1 MKKKLLTSAAIASFL
16 TAAGIVIPQTDI
28 FAADTPNT
36 PHPSTVPNEHPSTHP
51 SELEKKEK
59 IVTASNPLDLNK
71 VYEGGLGH
79 HNANKK
85 KVDSFAEYV
94 LKDISLDKN
103 KNLNIQTSSDDL
115 SVNSVEYI
123 NEANGSKYELNV
135 KKGTVKNSYLAD
147 TSKLTGGNYLLNNIN
162 LSNSFENK
170 DLNAEIIYT
179 DEENQRG
186 WSGDT
191 SDINL
196 SRKDLYK
203 YDNKTK
209 IKNLSE
215 TKLPEL
221 GDKDYL
227 VYSDK
232 SQVGGNDVLKVTVKY
247 KPGLERFA
255 DKMLL
260 EYYSPNKPGSE
271 AESITG
277 KAMLVYHHKALPGK
291 ITLSKNKDGDIS
303 KDSSG
308 SFDVDATID
317 SEGND
322 VLYFK
327 NFQGMDSGHYYL
339 RQLHDLDL
347 TKGDLSNFEFDLN
360 PSGKSVYRA
369 DKVEQPKAEQP
380 KVEQPKV
387 EQPKVEQP
395 KVEGDGEKPKS
406 ATTPPLVGKYIESL
420 SSEVT
425 PDGKVVV
432 KFMSKEG
439 LSYNDFTHASVS
451 LFNDKTG
458 NATTHITLYTK
469 DGKYFIGDYAVK
481 NLENGVWKPYEISF
495 TDSNGMPKIIER
507 KDLIPYDKQ
516 SQVFIGVRTEEPIGS
531 PQLQGKKV
539 GVFANYK
546 KVKKGTVI
554 KYTIKA
560 TDKELKDDSIL
571 LVRNG
576 DVYFD
581 HNASRFTHEYD
592 SNGNRVIY
600 VRTENLEPGI
610 YNVISIDGKDKTKL
624 EDIYTEDGWFEVGNE
639 DVRREGPAVWDTVPT
654 TKPSE
659 TPKSGESPKPG
670 KEETLKPGET
680 SKTGKEETLKP
691 GETSKPGK
699 EETLKP
705 SEMSKPGK
713 KETPKP
719 DGTPKPSETS
729 KPGKEETL
737 KPSEIPKGDKKETTK
752 SEKDNSWNP
761 FAKRQKAKESS
772 TEVKSEAGEV
782 AAKPVS
788 NRKEGKALPNTG
800 LQTTSYGFLAAIV
813 GLFGAVA
820 LRRKN
825 R

>member
-36 PHPSTVPNEHPSTHP
+36 PHPSTLPGAQPSTHP
-51 SELEKKEK
+51 SEIEKKEK
-59 IVTASNPLDLNK
+59 IVTTSNPLNLNK
-71 VYEGGLGH
+71 VYEGGWGH
-79 HNANKK
+79 HNINKK
-85 KVDSFAEYV
+85 KVDSFADYT

-103 KNLNIQTSSDDL
+103 KNLNIQTSSSDL

-147 TSKLTGGNYLLNNIN
+147 TSKLIGGNYLLNNIH

-170 DLNAEIIYT
+170 ELNTEIIYT

-186 WSGDT
+186 WSGDAPE
-191 SDINL
+191 INL

-271 AESITG
+271 AESIAG

-291 ITLSKNKDGDIS
+291 ITLSQIKDGEMIGE
-303 KDSSG
+303 SG
-308 SFDVDATID
+308 SFDVDMTLD

-322 VLYFK
+322 VFYIKNFK
-327 NFQGMDSGHYYL
+327 NTDPGHYYL

-360 PSGKSVYRA
+360 PAGESIYRT
-369 DKVEQPKAEQP
+369 DKAEQP
-380 KVEQPKV
+380 KVEEPKANKPKV
-387 EQPKVEQP
+387 EEPKIVKPVEPTFPKVELP
-395 KVEGDGEKPKS
+395 EKPKTKVIS
-406 ATTPPLVGKYIESL
+406 QSVGDREITVRFDSTKIPAIDFYAE
-420 SSEVT
+420 EV
-425 PDGKVVV
+425 K
-432 KFMSKEG
+432 
-439 LSYNDFTHASVS
+439 
-451 LFNDKTG
+451 DKDELAELT
-458 NATTHITLYTK
+458 
-469 DGKYFIGDYAVK
+469 
-481 NLENGVWKPYEISF
+481 
-495 TDSNGMPKIIER
+495 
-507 KDLIPYDKQ
+507 
-516 SQVFIGVRTEEPIGS
+516 
-531 PQLQGKKV
+531 
-539 GVFANYK
+539 
-546 KVKKGTVI
+546 
-554 KYTIKA
+554 
-560 TDKELKDDSIL
+560 KELKAINPKYKLVNVYDLKLIDSL
-571 LVRNG
+571 GNTVDSVGSKRTVTLTNTKGKSV
-576 DVYFD
+576 VYYVYRD
-581 HNASRFTHEYD
+581 QNNKLQLEKLPTYD
-592 SNGNRVIY
+592 SGNGNIVTFEAEHFSKY
-600 VRTENLEPGI
+600 ALVEEQT
-610 YNVISIDGKDKTKL
+610 DGKQP
-624 EDIYTEDGWFEVGNE
+624 
-639 DVRREGPAVWDTVPT
+639 EGPRAPQPA
-654 TKPSE
+654 KPE
-659 TPKSGESPKPG
+659 
-670 KEETLKPGET
+670 
-680 SKTGKEETLKP
+680 
-691 GETSKPGK
+691 
-699 EETLKP
+699 
-705 SEMSKPGK
+705 
-713 KETPKP
+713 
-719 DGTPKPSETS
+719 
-729 KPGKEETL
+729 
-737 KPSEIPKGDKKETTK
+737 GDKNTG
-752 SEKDNSWNP
+752 SNWNP
-761 FAKRQKAKESS
+761 FAQGQKAKEGS
-772 TEVKSEAGEV
+772 TEVKSEGGEAV
-782 AAKPVS
+782 VKPAS

>member
-36 PHPSTVPNEHPSTHP
+36 PHPSTLPSSPHPSTHP
-51 SELEKKEK
+51 SEREK
-59 IVTASNPLDLNK
+59 IVTTSNPLAFNK
-71 VYEGGLGH
+71 VYEGGWGH
-79 HNANKK
+79 ENINKK
-85 KVDSFAEYV
+85 KVDSFVDYT
-94 LKDISLDKN
+94 LKDISLDNN

-115 SVNSVEYI
+115 SVGSVEYI

-147 TSKLTGGNYLLNNIN
+147 TSKLTGGNYLLNNIF
-162 LSNSFENK
+162 LSNSFKNNDFTSEN
-170 DLNAEIIYT
+170 IYT
-179 DEENQRG
+179 DSKEENG
-186 WSGDT
+186 AAGDGPGI
-191 SDINL
+191 SL

-247 KPGLERFA
+247 KKGLERFA
-255 DKMLL
+255 DKMLK

-271 AESITG
+271 AERIAG
-277 KAMLVYHHKALPGK
+277 KAVLVYHYKELPGK
-291 ITLSKNKDGDIS
+291 ISMSTKKYGDLEE
-303 KDSSG
+303 KGG
-308 SFDVDATID
+308 SFDVDSTID

-327 NFQGMDSGHYYL
+327 NFKNADPGHYYL
-339 RQLHDLDL
+339 RQLYDLDL

-360 PSGKSVYRA
+360 PAGKSVYRA
-369 DKVEQPKAEQP
+369 DKVEE
-380 KVEQPKV
+380 
-387 EQPKVEQP
+387 PKVEQP

-406 ATTPPLVGKYIESL
+406 TTTPSLVGKYIESL

-439 LSYNDFTHASVS
+439 LAYNDFTHASVS

-600 VRTENLEPGI
+600 VRTENLEPGV

-654 TKPSE
+654 TKPNE
-659 TPKSGESPKPG
+659 TPKPG
-670 KEETLKPGET
+670 KEETLKPGEA
-680 SKTGKEETLKP
+680 P
-691 GETSKPGK
+691 KPGK
-699 EETLKP
+699 EETLKL
-705 SEMSKPGK
+705 
-713 KETPKP
+713 
-719 DGTPKPSETS
+719 
-729 KPGKEETL
+729 GKEETP
-737 KPSEIPKGDKKETTK
+737 KSSSIPEQTKAEGDINKGNSSSSFTPEQKEKANSPVAKVEDKVVATK
-752 SEKDNSWNP
+752 VENNK
-761 FAKRQKAKESS
+761 KVE
-772 TEVKSEAGEV
+772 
-782 AAKPVS
+782 
-788 NRKEGKALPNTG
+788 KALPNTG
-800 LQTTSYGFLAAIV
+800 LQTTSYGFLATIV
-813 GLFGAVA
+813 GLFGVVA

>member
-16 TAAGIVIPQTDI
+16 TAAGVVIPQADI

-36 PHPSTVPNEHPSTHP
+36 PHPSTLPGDKPSNAPHPSTHP
-51 SELEKKEK
+51 SEREK
-59 IVTASNPLDLNK
+59 IVTTSNPLAFNK
-71 VYEGGLGH
+71 VYEGGWGH
-79 HNANKK
+79 ENINKK
-85 KVDSFAEYV
+85 KVDSFVDYT
-94 LKDISLDKN
+94 LKDISLDNN

-115 SVNSVEYI
+115 SVGSVEYI

-147 TSKLTGGNYLLNNIN
+147 TSKLTGGNYLLNNIF
-162 LSNSFENK
+162 LSNSFKNNDFTSEN
-170 DLNAEIIYT
+170 IYT
-179 DEENQRG
+179 DSKEENG
-186 WSGDT
+186 AAGDGPGI
-191 SDINL
+191 SL

-247 KPGLERFA
+247 KKGLERFA
-255 DKMLL
+255 DKMLK

-271 AESITG
+271 AERIAG
-277 KAMLVYHHKALPGK
+277 KAVLVYHYKELPGK
-291 ITLSKNKDGDIS
+291 ISMSTKKYGDLEE
-303 KDSSG
+303 KGG
-308 SFDVDATID
+308 SFDVDSTID

-327 NFQGMDSGHYYL
+327 NFKNADPGHYYL
-339 RQLHDLDL
+339 RQLYDLDL

-360 PSGKSVYRA
+360 PAGKSVYRA
-369 DKVEQPKAEQP
+369 DKVEEPKVEQPKA
-380 KVEQPKV
+380 EQPKV

-406 ATTPPLVGKYIESL
+406 TTTPSLVGKYIESL

-439 LSYNDFTHASVS
+439 LAYNDFTHASVS

-600 VRTENLEPGI
+600 VRTENLEPGV

-654 TKPSE
+654 TKPNE
-659 TPKSGESPKPG
+659 TPKPG
-670 KEETLKPGET
+670 KEETLKPGEA
-680 SKTGKEETLKP
+680 P
-691 GETSKPGK
+691 KPGK
-699 EETLKP
+699 EETLKLGEAP
-705 SEMSKPGK
+705 
-713 KETPKP
+713 
-719 DGTPKPSETS
+719 

-737 KPSEIPKGDKKETTK
+737 KLGKEETPKSSSIPEQTKAEGDINKGNSSSSFTPEQKEKANSPVAKVEDKVVATK
-752 SEKDNSWNP
+752 AENNK
-761 FAKRQKAKESS
+761 KVE
-772 TEVKSEAGEV
+772 
-782 AAKPVS
+782 
-788 NRKEGKALPNTG
+788 KALPNTG
-800 LQTTSYGFLAAIV
+800 LQTTSYGFLATIV
-813 GLFGAVA
+813 GLFGVVA

>member
-16 TAAGIVIPQTDI
+16 TAAGIVIPQADI
-28 FAADTPNT
+28 FAADTPSTLENT

-147 TSKLTGGNYLLNNIN
+147 TSKLTGGNYLLNNIHF
-162 LSNSFENK
+162 LNSFENK
-170 DLNAEIIYT
+170 EFSAEDIYT

-186 WSGDT
+186 WAGDT
-191 SDINL
+191 PEIHL

-232 SQVGGNDVLKVTVKY
+232 TQVGGNDVLKMTVKY
-247 KPGLERFA
+247 KAGLERFA
-255 DKMLL
+255 DKRLK
-260 EYYSPNKPGSE
+260 EYYSPNKPGTE
-271 AESITG
+271 AERITG
-277 KAMLVYHHKALPGK
+277 KAVLVYHYKELSGM
-291 ITLSKNKDGDIS
+291 ITISQKKDGEMIGG
-303 KDSSG
+303 SG
-308 SFDVDATID
+308 SFDVDMTLD

-322 VLYFK
+322 VFYIKNFK
-327 NFQGMDSGHYYL
+327 NTDPGHYYL

-360 PSGKSVYRA
+360 PAGKSVYRT
-369 DKVEQPKAEQP
+369 DKVEQP

-395 KVEGDGEKPKS
+395 KAEQPKAEKPK
-406 ATTPPLVGKYIESL
+406 V
-420 SSEVT
+420 
-425 PDGKVVV
+425 
-432 KFMSKEG
+432 
-439 LSYNDFTHASVS
+439 
-451 LFNDKTG
+451 
-458 NATTHITLYTK
+458 
-469 DGKYFIGDYAVK
+469 
-481 NLENGVWKPYEISF
+481 
-495 TDSNGMPKIIER
+495 
-507 KDLIPYDKQ
+507 
-516 SQVFIGVRTEEPIGS
+516 EEP
-531 PQLQGKKV
+531 KV
-539 GVFANYK
+539 IKPVEPTFPKVELPEAPK
-546 KVKKGTVI
+546 TKVKEHIVGDRKITVRFDSTKI
-554 KYTIKA
+554 PA
-560 TDKELKDDSIL
+560 TNFYAEEVKDKDELAELTKELKAINPKYKLVNVYDLKLIDSL
-571 LVRNG
+571 GNTVDSVGSKRTVTLTNTKGKSV
-576 DVYFD
+576 VYYVYRD
-581 HNASRFTHEYD
+581 QNNKLQLEKLPTYD
-592 SNGNRVIY
+592 GGNGNIVTFEAEHFSKY
-600 VRTENLEPGI
+600 ALVEEQT
-610 YNVISIDGKDKTKL
+610 DGKQP
-624 EDIYTEDGWFEVGNE
+624 EDP
-639 DVRREGPAVWDTVPT
+639 RAPQPA
-654 TKPSE
+654 KPE
-659 TPKSGESPKPG
+659 
-670 KEETLKPGET
+670 
-680 SKTGKEETLKP
+680 
-691 GETSKPGK
+691 
-699 EETLKP
+699 
-705 SEMSKPGK
+705 
-713 KETPKP
+713 
-719 DGTPKPSETS
+719 
-729 KPGKEETL
+729 
-737 KPSEIPKGDKKETTK
+737 GDKNTG
-752 SEKDNSWNP
+752 SNWNP
-761 FAKRQKAKESS
+761 FAQGKKAKEGS

-782 AAKPVS
+782 TAKPVS

>member
-1 MKKKLLTSAAIASFL
+1 MKKKLLKTAAIASFL

-36 PHPSTVPNEHPSTHP
+36 PHPSTLPGAQPSNAPSP
-51 SELEKKEK
+51 SELTDTEKKTGF
-59 IVTASNPLDLNK
+59 VTASNPLNLNK
-71 VYEGGLGH
+71 AYEGGWGH
-79 HNANKK
+79 QNINKK
-85 KVDSFAEYV
+85 KVDSFTNYA

-103 KNLNIQTSSDDL
+103 KNLNIQTISTDL
-115 SVNSVEYI
+115 SVHSVEYI

-135 KKGTVKNSYLAD
+135 KKGTEKNSYLAD

-247 KPGLERFA
+247 KPGLERLA

-271 AESITG
+271 AERITG
-277 KAMLVYHHKALPGK
+277 KAMLVYHQKALPGR
-291 ITLSKNKDGDIS
+291 ITVANTKDGEIT
-303 KDSSG
+303 KELG
-308 SFDVDATID
+308 SFDVESTID

-327 NFQGMDSGHYYL
+327 NFKDMAPGHYYL

-360 PSGKSVYRA
+360 PSGKSVYRT
-369 DKVEQPKAEQP
+369 D

-387 EQPKVEQP
+387 EQPKAEKP
-395 KVEGDGEKPKS
+395 KVEEPKIIKPVEPTFPKVELPEKPK
-406 ATTPPLVGKYIESL
+406 
-420 SSEVT
+420 
-425 PDGKVVV
+425 
-432 KFMSKEG
+432 
-439 LSYNDFTHASVS
+439 
-451 LFNDKTG
+451 
-458 NATTHITLYTK
+458 TK
-469 DGKYFIGDYAVK
+469 I
-481 NLENGVWKPYEISF
+481 LE
-495 TDSNGMPKIIER
+495 
-507 KDLIPYDKQ
+507 Q
-516 SQVFIGVRTEEPIGS
+516 
-531 PQLQGKKV
+531 KV
-539 GVFANYK
+539 GDR
-546 KVKKGTVI
+546 KVSVHFDGTKI
-554 KYTIKA
+554 PA
-560 TDKELKDDSIL
+560 TNFYAEEVKDKDELAELTKELKAVNPKYKLVNVYDLKLIDSL
-571 LVRNG
+571 GNTVDSVGSKRTVTLTNTKGKSV
-576 DVYFD
+576 VYYVYRD
-581 HNASRFTHEYD
+581 QNNKLQLEKLPTYD
-592 SNGNRVIY
+592 GGNGNIVTFEAEHFSKY
-600 VRTENLEPGI
+600 ALVEEQT
-610 YNVISIDGKDKTKL
+610 DGKQP
-624 EDIYTEDGWFEVGNE
+624 
-639 DVRREGPAVWDTVPT
+639 EGPRVPQPA
-654 TKPSE
+654 K
-659 TPKSGESPKPG
+659 
-670 KEETLKPGET
+670 
-680 SKTGKEETLKP
+680 
-691 GETSKPGK
+691 
-699 EETLKP
+699 
-705 SEMSKPGK
+705 
-713 KETPKP
+713 
-719 DGTPKPSETS
+719 
-729 KPGKEETL
+729 
-737 KPSEIPKGDKKETTK
+737 PKGDKNTG
-752 SEKDNSWNP
+752 SNWNP
-761 FAKRQKAKESS
+761 FAQGQKAKEGS

-782 AAKPVS
+782 ATKPVS

>member
-36 PHPSTVPNEHPSTHP
+36 PHPSTLPGAQPSNAPSP
-51 SELEKKEK
+51 SELTDTEKKTGF
-59 IVTASNPLDLNK
+59 VTASNPLNLNK
-71 VYEGGLGH
+71 AYEGGWGH
-79 HNANKK
+79 QTINKK
-85 KVDSFAEYV
+85 KVDSFTNYA

-103 KNLNIQTSSDDL
+103 KNLNIQTISTDL
-115 SVNSVEYI
+115 SVHSVEYI

-135 KKGTVKNSYLAD
+135 KKGTEKNSYLAD

-247 KPGLERFA
+247 KPGLERLA

-271 AESITG
+271 AERITG
-277 KAMLVYHHKALPGK
+277 KAMLVYHQKALPGR
-291 ITLSKNKDGDIS
+291 ITVANTKDGEIT
-303 KDSSG
+303 KELG
-308 SFDVDATID
+308 SFDVESTID

-327 NFQGMDSGHYYL
+327 NFKDMAPGHYYL
-339 RQLHDLDL
+339 RELHDLDL

-360 PSGKSVYRA
+360 PSGKSVYRT
-369 DKVEQPKAEQP
+369 DKVEQPKVEQPKAEQP
-380 KVEQPKV
+380 KAEKSKVEEPKIIKPVEPTFPKV
-387 EQPKVEQP
+387 ELP
-395 KVEGDGEKPKS
+395 EKPK
-406 ATTPPLVGKYIESL
+406 
-420 SSEVT
+420 
-425 PDGKVVV
+425 
-432 KFMSKEG
+432 
-439 LSYNDFTHASVS
+439 
-451 LFNDKTG
+451 
-458 NATTHITLYTK
+458 TK
-469 DGKYFIGDYAVK
+469 I
-481 NLENGVWKPYEISF
+481 LE
-495 TDSNGMPKIIER
+495 
-507 KDLIPYDKQ
+507 Q
-516 SQVFIGVRTEEPIGS
+516 
-531 PQLQGKKV
+531 KV
-539 GVFANYK
+539 GDR
-546 KVKKGTVI
+546 KVSVHFDGTKI
-554 KYTIKA
+554 PA
-560 TDKELKDDSIL
+560 TNFYAEEVKDKDELAELTKELKAVNPKYKLVNVYDLKLIDSL
-571 LVRNG
+571 GNTVDSVGSKRTVTLTNTKGKSV
-576 DVYFD
+576 VYYVYRD
-581 HNASRFTHEYD
+581 QNNKLQLEKLPTYD
-592 SNGNRVIY
+592 GGNGNIVTFEAEHFSKY
-600 VRTENLEPGI
+600 ALVEEQT
-610 YNVISIDGKDKTKL
+610 DGKQP
-624 EDIYTEDGWFEVGNE
+624 
-639 DVRREGPAVWDTVPT
+639 EGPRAPQLA
-654 TKPSE
+654 KPE
-659 TPKSGESPKPG
+659 
-670 KEETLKPGET
+670 
-680 SKTGKEETLKP
+680 
-691 GETSKPGK
+691 
-699 EETLKP
+699 
-705 SEMSKPGK
+705 
-713 KETPKP
+713 
-719 DGTPKPSETS
+719 
-729 KPGKEETL
+729 
-737 KPSEIPKGDKKETTK
+737 GDKNTG
-752 SEKDNSWNP
+752 SNWNP
-761 FAKRQKAKESS
+761 FAQGQKAKEGS

-782 AAKPVS
+782 ATKPVS

>member
-36 PHPSTVPNEHPSTHP
+36 PHPSTLPSSPHPSTHP
-51 SELEKKEK
+51 SEREK
-59 IVTASNPLDLNK
+59 IVTTSNPLAFNK
-71 VYEGGLGH
+71 VYEGGWGH
-79 HNANKK
+79 ENINKK
-85 KVDSFAEYV
+85 KVDSFVDYT
-94 LKDISLDKN
+94 LKDISLDNN

-115 SVNSVEYI
+115 SVGSVEYI

-135 KKGTVKNSYLAD
+135 KKGTVNNSYLAD
-147 TSKLTGGNYLLNNIN
+147 TSKLTGGNYLLNNIF
-162 LSNSFENK
+162 LSNSFKNNDFTSEN
-170 DLNAEIIYT
+170 IYT
-179 DEENQRG
+179 DSKEENG
-186 WSGDT
+186 AAGDGPGI
-191 SDINL
+191 SL

-247 KPGLERFA
+247 KKGLERFA
-255 DKMLL
+255 DKMLK

-271 AESITG
+271 AERIAG
-277 KAMLVYHHKALPGK
+277 KAVLVYHYKELPGK
-291 ITLSKNKDGDIS
+291 ISMSTKKYGDLEE
-303 KDSSG
+303 KGG
-308 SFDVDATID
+308 SFDVDSTID

-327 NFQGMDSGHYYL
+327 NFKNADPGHYYL
-339 RQLHDLDL
+339 RQLYDLDL

-360 PSGKSVYRA
+360 PAGKSVYRA
-369 DKVEQPKAEQP
+369 DKVEEPKVEQPKA
-380 KVEQPKV
+380 EQPKV

-406 ATTPPLVGKYIESL
+406 TTTPSLVGKYIESL

-439 LSYNDFTHASVS
+439 LAYNDFTHASVS

-600 VRTENLEPGI
+600 VRTENLEPGV

-680 SKTGKEETLKP
+680 SKPGKEETLKP
-691 GETSKPGK
+691 GEMSKPGK
-699 EETLKP
+699 EEILKP

-761 FAKRQKAKESS
+761 FAKGQKAKESS

-800 LQTTSYGFLAAIV
+800 LQTTSYGFLATIV

>member
-36 PHPSTVPNEHPSTHP
+36 PHPSTLPSSPHPSTHP
-51 SELEKKEK
+51 SEREK
-59 IVTASNPLDLNK
+59 IVTTSNPLAFNK
-71 VYEGGLGH
+71 VYEGGWGH
-79 HNANKK
+79 ENINKK
-85 KVDSFAEYV
+85 KVDSFVDYT
-94 LKDISLDKN
+94 LKDISLDNN

-115 SVNSVEYI
+115 SVGSVEYI

-147 TSKLTGGNYLLNNIN
+147 TSKLTGGNYLLNNIF
-162 LSNSFENK
+162 LSNSFKNNDFTSEN
-170 DLNAEIIYT
+170 IYT
-179 DEENQRG
+179 DSKEENG
-186 WSGDT
+186 AAGDGPGI
-191 SDINL
+191 SL

-247 KPGLERFA
+247 KKGLERFA
-255 DKMLL
+255 DKMLK

-271 AESITG
+271 AERIAG
-277 KAMLVYHHKALPGK
+277 KAVLVYHYKELPGK
-291 ITLSKNKDGDIS
+291 ISMSTKKYGDLEE
-303 KDSSG
+303 KGG
-308 SFDVDATID
+308 SFDVDSTID

-327 NFQGMDSGHYYL
+327 NFKNADPGHYYL
-339 RQLHDLDL
+339 RQLYDLDL

-360 PSGKSVYRA
+360 PAGKSVYRA
-369 DKVEQPKAEQP
+369 DKVEEPKVEQPKA
-380 KVEQPKV
+380 EQPKV

-406 ATTPPLVGKYIESL
+406 TTTPSLVGKYIESL

-439 LSYNDFTHASVS
+439 LAYNDFTHASVS

-600 VRTENLEPGI
+600 VRTENLEPGV

-654 TKPSE
+654 TKPNE
-659 TPKSGESPKPG
+659 TPKPG
-670 KEETLKPGET
+670 KEETLKPGEAP
-680 SKTGKEETLKP
+680 KPGKEETLKP
-691 GETSKPGK
+691 GEAPKPGK
-699 EETLKP
+699 EETLKL
-705 SEMSKPGK
+705 
-713 KETPKP
+713 
-719 DGTPKPSETS
+719 
-729 KPGKEETL
+729 GKEETP
-737 KPSEIPKGDKKETTK
+737 KSSSIPEQTKAEGDINKGNSSSSFTPEQKEKANSPVAKVEDKVVATK
-752 SEKDNSWNP
+752 VENNK
-761 FAKRQKAKESS
+761 KVE
-772 TEVKSEAGEV
+772 
-782 AAKPVS
+782 
-788 NRKEGKALPNTG
+788 KALPNTG
-800 LQTTSYGFLAAIV
+800 LQTTSYGFLATIV
-813 GLFGAVA
+813 GLFGVVA